1 MGKDRLN
8 DLKSSLTA
16 VLPNFNLVPRRTTFS
31 SREVGRGSKC
41 AMASERDTR
50 TADD

>member
-1 MGKDRLN
+1 MWKDGFVICFVISAYKGL
-8 DLKSSLTA
+8 
-16 VLPNFNLVPRRTTFS
+16 LPVPRRTTFS

-41 AMASERDTR
+41 AMASEIDTR